1 MKYIN
6 ELFLSYCSFL
16 ETNGL
21 LTSISSMLNN
31 FFIFVKFRFFLFFLS
46 LKLRL
51 FLFVLI
57 FSDEKK

>member
-16 ETNGL
+16 ETNSL
-21 LTSISSMLNN
+21 LKSISSILNN
-31 FFIFVKFRFFLFFLS
+31 FFIFVKFSFFLFFLS

-51 FLFVLI
+51 FLFALI